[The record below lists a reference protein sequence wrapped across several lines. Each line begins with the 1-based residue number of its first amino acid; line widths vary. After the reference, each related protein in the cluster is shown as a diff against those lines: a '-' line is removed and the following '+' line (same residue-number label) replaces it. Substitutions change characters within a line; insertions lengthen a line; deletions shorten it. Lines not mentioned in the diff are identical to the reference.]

1 MQKKTAWIAGS
12 AIGLAL
18 ILGGAGVGW
27 AVSNSSNSDDSLS
40 SSALEQASA
49 VALAAVGEGTVSN
62 AELSDDLDHAYAI
75 EVTIADGSE
84 VDVLLDEAFA
94 VVRIENDSRPTPQ
107 SSASASTSTE
117 PSSAPSSS
125 ATPETGTTPG
135 NFDNL
140 TEEEM
145 ASASAAALEAVGS
158 GTVFDIERSDDRDH
172 AYEVTIILANGED
185 VDVELDAQFKV
196 TKVDR

>member
-75 EVTIADGSE
+75 EVTRADGSE

-107 SSASASTSTE
+107 SSASTE
-117 PSSAPSSS
+117 PSSTPSSS
-125 ATPETGTTPG
+125 ATPEAGTTPG